1 MIKTFTLSALCMLS
15 LALVLA
21 TGVHLPLAV

>member
-1 MIKTFTLSALCMLS
+1 MIKTFAVSALCMLS

-21 TGVHLPLAV
+21 TGVHLPLIA